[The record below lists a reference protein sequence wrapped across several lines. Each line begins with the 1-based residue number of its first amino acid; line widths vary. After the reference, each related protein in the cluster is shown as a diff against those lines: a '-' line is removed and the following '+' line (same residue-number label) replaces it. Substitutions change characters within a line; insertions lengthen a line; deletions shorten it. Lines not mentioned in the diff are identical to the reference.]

1 MEHGSFHQAWAYQR
15 DRAVFV
21 AGGGV
26 PTREEAATWARWQF
40 AGVVEEGGPA
50 AEAPEATGRLQR
62 QFFPEEVEGGV
73 ERTEGFEAVDLY
85 GVTEEEWGVP
95 FAALAAGAEAVAET
109 REAVDVEDE
118 EVASPEADDVEDE
131 EEDEGVGEEDEE
143 ELEQDYVSEPESG
156 ADDDNRSVLSEEEIV
171 MLMATEARWNWGG
184 QFVQEGDIVR
194 LRFAAP
200 APVRRPVLTS
210 STGNGRGTFWER
222 RCR

>member
-1 MEHGSFHQAWAYQR
+1 VCSCMWWLAAASSETLPGLTSEQTALKIMEHGSFHQAWAYQR

-143 ELEQDYVSEPESG
+143 ELEF
-156 ADDDNRSVLSEEEIV
+156 L
-171 MLMATEARWNWGG
+171 
-184 QFVQEGDIVR
+184 VQIVR
-194 LRFAAP
+194 DTSRHFQSAECISCHGGALHTA
-200 APVRRPVLTS
+200 VLHTVLLALQ
-210 STGNGRGTFWER
+210 R
-222 RCR
+222 